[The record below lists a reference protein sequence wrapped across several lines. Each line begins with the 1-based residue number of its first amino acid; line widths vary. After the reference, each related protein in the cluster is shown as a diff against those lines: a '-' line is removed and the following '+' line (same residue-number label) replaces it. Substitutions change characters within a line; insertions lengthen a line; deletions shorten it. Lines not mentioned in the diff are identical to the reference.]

1 MRTSALR
8 VLPSNDSTLEV
19 DPIVPPLGGR
29 GVEASEASPE
39 LVHLAGLGLLA
50 ASLTHEV
57 RGPAAALG
65 LLIPELAAAID
76 TLPGRTREDLTP
88 ILHDMTTCAQH
99 LVQLCTQMAAPTRR
113 DTAPELLDLSD
124 VASDAVAIA
133 RIHARGLRLR
143 MVESY
148 APAPVRGVR
157 SQMAQVII
165 NLVLNAIDACRSTE
179 ARSHWIEVS
188 VDTVLN
194 TAVIEITDSGP
205 GIMEGETSQAFDRF
219 FTTRP
224 QQAGLGLSIVHQI
237 IKAHHGRIELARDA
251 RGGTTV
257 RAILPIAEA
266 TAAARTPLAS

>member
-1 MRTSALR
+1 M
-8 VLPSNDSTLEV
+8 VLA
-19 DPIVPPLGGR
+19 LGGR
-29 GVEASEASPE
+29 GLEGSEALPE

-57 RGPAAALG
+57 RGPATALG
-65 LLIPELAAAID
+65 LLIPELTAAIN
-76 TLPGRTREDLTP
+76 TLPSRTRENLTP
-88 ILHDMTTCAQH
+88 LLQDMTTCAQH
-99 LVQLCTQMAAPTRR
+99 LVQLCTQMTTATRR
-113 DTAPELLDLSD
+113 DSASELLDLSD

-133 RIHARGLRLR
+133 RVHARGLRLR

-179 ARSHWIEVS
+179 ARSHWIEVT

-205 GIMEGETSQAFDRF
+205 GIREGEASQAFDRF

-224 QQAGLGLSIVHQI
+224 QQAGLGLSIVRQI
-237 IKAHHGRIELARDA
+237 IEAHHGRIELTRDP

-257 RAILPIAEA
+257 RAILPVADA
-266 TAAARTPLAS
+266 TATARSPLPS